1 MDIIELKSVWNLLQQ
16 DIISKDRVEVNKI
29 MASIH
34 SKSKSEISKIKN
46 SLHFKFII
54 ASLSIVAAISLAIA
68 TILKPTINPLDFVF
82 SPLESVLFFIIMAIS
97 VAVMVFFNYRAY
109 IQIRDIQQSDL
120 NLKDNLKN
128 FIKAMKKA
136 IAFNIFS
143 DTLMTPIL
151 AAWLY
156 YAYAFK
162 NQSLGFDF
170 RTLLLFL
177 LPILIGLFSYFL
189 QRFVQHLKFGKYLN
203 RLSAYSKSLENN
215 STEL

>member
-16 DIISKDRVEVNKI
+16 DIISKDRVEENKI

-34 SKSKSEISKIKN
+34 SKSKSEISNIKN
-46 SLHFKFII
+46 SLHFKFIV
-54 ASLSIVAAISLAIA
+54 ASLSILAVISLVIA
-68 TILKPTINPLDFVF
+68 TSLNPALNPLDFVF
-82 SPLESVLFFIIMAIS
+82 SPFESVLFFMIMALS
-97 VAVMVFFNYRAY
+97 VAVMMFFNYRAY

-120 NLKDNLKN
+120 NLKENLTG
-128 FIKAMKKA
+128 FINAMKKA

-151 AAWLY
+151 ATWLY

-170 RTLLLFL
+170 RTTLLFL
-177 LPILIGLFSYFL
+177 LPIPIGLFSYFL

-215 STEL
+215 SSEL